1 MKPAKKKAAPKPAA
15 VNEKASEQQRISDL
29 AKALIESQQ
38 TNVRLRRNLREI
50 EADYLELSETIA
62 GASAVAT
69 RIVNRHS
76 IGRRTVY
83 GQGVEKPQF

>member
-1 MKPAKKKAAPKPAA
+1 MKPAKKKAAPKPAE
-15 VNEKASEQQRISDL
+15 VNEEASEQQRISDL